1 MFSCEYCEVFKNT
14 YFEEHLPTAASVQS
28 NIVSDKKTKKKY
40 IQANVLHKFISH
52 FWYKACS
59 SKHRNSQMEQFSILL
74 IKNLKSKNNLPKVFR
89 SDLIFQI
96 ASSNDHVTITNL
108 RNVRPNNFE

>member
-1 MFSCEYCEVFKNT
+1 
-14 YFEEHLPTAASVQS
+14 
-28 NIVSDKKTKKKY
+28 
-40 IQANVLHKFISH
+40 
-52 FWYKACS
+52 
-59 SKHRNSQMEQFSILL
+59 MEQFSILL
-74 IKNLKSKNNLPKVFR
+74 IENLKSKNNLPKVFR